1 MPQFQDK
8 QSIVD
13 FLKDDD
19 EQNEDVLFDAARE
32 TTQVNASPDLNTE
45 IADSAAVD
53 AAQKA
58 IVEEATKK
66 AAAEEAAAKEAAQKA
81 TVRKSAKTAA
91 FQAAVK

>member
-1 MPQFQDK
+1 M
-8 QSIVD
+8 ID

-19 EQNEDVLFDAARE
+19 DQNEDVLFDAARE
-32 TTQVNASPDLNTE
+32 TTQVNADPELNTE
-45 IADSAAVD
+45 VADSAAVD

-66 AAAEEAAAKEAAQKA
+66 AADEAAAKEAAQKA
-81 TVRKSAKTAA
+81 TMRKSAKTAA